1 MANENKQA
9 YNLRMAH
16 VAWELG
22 RKSESG
28 TDYKQISQL

>member
-16 VAWELG
+16 VAWDWG
-22 RKSESG
+22 RESESG
-28 TDYKQISQL
+28 TDYTQISQL